1 MKAGSCLWRFRRSE
15 NSSTLDLRPTQ
26 DAMVADIKRVLCVAD
41 LSASQAIAGSS
52 FCSRT
57 FSTSKAI
64 NGGLLGFHI
73 SMKHL
78 HWFRTWIC
86 LLRLRSIASNNKTDG
101 TCSYSLCGYNHGKGA
116 RLEQGCNVWTIASGM
131 KEQKLDES
139 SLKMFSMW
147 LEWLLGFKITMPK

>member
-1 MKAGSCLWRFRRSE
+1 MKAGSCLWRLRRSE

-41 LSASQAIAGSS
+41 LSASQVIAGSS

-101 TCSYSLCGYNHGKGA
+101 TCSYSLCGYNHGKGV
-116 RLEQGCNVWTIASGM
+116 RLEQDFNVWTIASGM
-131 KEQKLDES
+131 KEQMLDES
-139 SLKMFSMW
+139 SLETLSMW
-147 LEWLLGFKITMPK
+147 LGMVTWLEKTMPK